1 VAGEPTVGRATPA
14 SGATPAFA
22 SARGWPQLGDLQ
34 YVKEAITVLLLVLA
48 LPWLAL
54 NLVRRPQYVLA
65 GAGRQHI
72 KGT

>member
-1 VAGEPTVGRATPA
+1 VGE
-14 SGATPAFA
+14 SSTPAFA
-22 SARGWPQLGDLQ
+22 SARGWPAIDDLR

-65 GAGRQHI
+65 GAAKQHI
-72 KGT
+72 KAT